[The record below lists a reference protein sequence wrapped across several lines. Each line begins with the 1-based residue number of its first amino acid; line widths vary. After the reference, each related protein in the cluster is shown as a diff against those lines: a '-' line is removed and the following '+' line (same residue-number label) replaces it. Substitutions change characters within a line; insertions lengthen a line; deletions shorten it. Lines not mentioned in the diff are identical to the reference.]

1 MVGYLP
7 DTFGHNSQLPTLLRG
22 CNWTTSCSGA
32 ALIMTRRLHRASLSG
47 VRRQVRKSLPAQC
60 CLATGQPK
68 YSTGRCP
75 PAGKIFPMVNLIR
88 QRAGLHDLLL
98 PCGGDQVNIDPLL
111 PEILQT
117 VSERSPTGDRF
128 QISSLEAF
136 VDTLRQQA
144 DGFTCWQGE
153 LKSPRYTRIHKTIGS
168 VRYDIKR
175 KITISNNFCW
185 ASWNRLLRWPA
196 IMIFTSTSSGLI
208 KSGKT
213 CYATMPMTP

>member
-1 MVGYLP
+1 
-7 DTFGHNSQLPTLLRG
+7 
-22 CNWTTSCSGA
+22 
-32 ALIMTRRLHRASLSG
+32 
-47 VRRQVRKSLPAQC
+47 
-60 CLATGQPK
+60 
-68 YSTGRCP
+68 
-75 PAGKIFPMVNLIR
+75 MVNLIR

-153 LKSPRYTRIHKTIGS
+153 LKSAIPGS
-168 VRYDIKR
+168 TKPSAPFVTTLKR